1 MASYEKFFPFKEI
14 RDQQR
19 EAIEFALREFES
31 GKKFVIIE
39 AGTGVGKSA
48 IGVTI
53 SRALSSQMDRSESH
67 KPGAYFLTTQKILQD
82 QYLSD
87 FGGKNG
93 NMTSLKSS
101 SNYQCKHHK
110 KQSCAESQRML
121 RVEQD
126 KTSKFFRTCSFSC
139 TYKEAKTCFIEA
151 PESITNFSYFFAE
164 TTYSGKLTPRDV
176 LVIDEAHNTDAEMS
190 KFIEVSVSERFAQT
204 VLNLQMPKSLN
215 SERAAFD
222 WVKNIYTTK
231 LTSHLKHIETMFEQH
246 AGLREKV
253 KEFDALSRQIE
264 MLDKHLSKVNK
275 FIELFDEDNWVLS
288 VTEAEDQKSRRIE
301 FKPIDISP
309 YSEQT
314 LFKMGRKVLM
324 LSATILNHRAFCE
337 SLGVPLEQAS
347 FFSLPSPFPVENR
360 PVLVSS
366 IGKMSA
372 SEIDNTLPKLAE
384 AIKQILA
391 THPNEKGLIH
401 CHSYKIS
408 NYIMKNIKNKRLITH
423 KSDDRE
429 DVLNQH
435 LTSSLPSVLVTPSMT
450 EGIDLKGDASRFQII
465 CKVPYPYLGDKLVQK
480 RMRKWSWWYPLQT
493 AKTVIQSLGRSIRS
507 FDDFAV
513 SYILDSDWNR
523 FYGQNQDMFPDT
535 FKEAVQNT

>member
-507 FDDFAV
+507 SDDFAV